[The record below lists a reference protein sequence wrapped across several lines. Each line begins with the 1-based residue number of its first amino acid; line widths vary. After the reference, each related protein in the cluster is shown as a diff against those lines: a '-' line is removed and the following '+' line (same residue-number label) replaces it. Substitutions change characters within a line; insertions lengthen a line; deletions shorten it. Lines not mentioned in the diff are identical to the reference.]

1 MEVMHGRRCAHVH
14 RVRSCDVHGRSP
26 LTDRCRH
33 MTMRA
38 DRQTTSGMACVPLC
52 RTPSYF
58 SESFR
63 ELRFYRFVSNATGSD
78 ELMELTNSSATN
90 FGHEGP
96 TSDIPRTCNIES
108 IRRPAMWDGLHASG
122 PERCVRTGQ
131 ATAHAAARWEMLRS
145 SCSAT
150 AAPLAIDL

>member
-1 MEVMHGRRCAHVH
+1 MDAHRLLAWHGSYNVGRGPAVPRASEALFF
-14 RVRSCDVHGRSP
+14 VRIVI
-26 LTDRCRH
+26 
-33 MTMRA
+33 
-38 DRQTTSGMACVPLC
+38 
-52 RTPSYF
+52 
-58 SESFR
+58 
-63 ELRFYRFVSNATGSD
+63 NASGSD
-78 ELMELTNSSATN
+78 ELMPLTNSSATY

-96 TSDIPRTCNIES
+96 TCDMPGTCNIES